1 MNGYIAFSQLQPR
14 ALAWIHRWHQW
25 EERRQ
30 TVMRYKV
37 LYNGALP
44 SAVKPKSF
52 IVPTFRKL
60 AGRIVTTKKTK
71 IG

>member
-1 MNGYIAFSQLQPR
+1 
-14 ALAWIHRWHQW
+14 
-25 EERRQ
+25 
-30 TVMRYKV
+30 MRYKV
-37 LYNGALP
+37 LCNGALP